1 MKRKEPID
9 STRRGL
15 MTGAG
20 FAGLAVLAPLEAK
33 AGDPD
38 VRLVTLCNEWRRELA
53 EAEAL
58 TEAAS
63 NAWSRAAQ
71 EFPPLSPLDH
81 GRATALDAHRVACDA
96 ELESAGYH
104 RLSAEAKLACGR
116 VDSLE
121 QQIIESP
128 ARGALGLA
136 AKLEVALD
144 HMDENEGRAVDALKA
159 ALADA
164 RALAKTA

>member
-15 MTGAG
+15 MTAAG
-20 FAGLAVLAPLEAK
+20 FAGLAALAPLEAK

-38 VRLVTLCNEWRRELA
+38 VTLVSLRNAWHGELA
-53 EAEAL
+53 KAEAL

-63 NAWSRAAQ
+63 AAWSRAAE
-71 EFPPLSPLDH
+71 EFPPSPLEPGH
-81 GRATALDAHRVACDA
+81 ATSMDAHRAACDR
-96 ELESAGYH
+96 ELEGAGYH
-104 RLSAEAKLACGR
+104 RLSAEAKLACGQ

-128 ARGALGLA
+128 ARGVLGLA

-144 HMDENEGRAVDALKA
+144 HLDEEEGRAVDALRA
-159 ALADA
+159 ALHDA
-164 RALAKTA
+164 RALAKSA